1 MQDNLHYVDD
11 TVIMYPAGRTLV
23 LHSTETKTQRF
34 IQGTE
39 GTEGLSALALSPSR
53 KYVAVAE
60 RAEKGL
66 ITVYDMGTLKRR
78 KVLSSSEMGSKV
90 CSVFDWAAVRRLS
103 LTADANAAGVRRHVV
118 FGGRKAHHRSGRGS

>member
-1 MQDNLHYVDD
+1 M
-11 TVIMYPAGRTLV
+11 
-23 LHSTETKTQRF
+23 LHSIDTKSQRF

-90 CSVFDWAAVRRLS
+90 CSAFDWRVCRRPPLTFGAAV
-103 LTADANAAGVRRHVV
+103 AGVRRHVV
-118 FGGRKAHHRSGRGS
+118 FGGREAHHRPGRPA